1 MDKYVTVGEF
11 EDFKKYN
18 DKYINAIG
26 MALFKTLSSPEKWEE
41 FCFNLDGELIDRN
54 ISPGEL
60 SLDYHPRLKSYDED

>member
-1 MDKYVTVGEF
+1 MDNYIDRKEF

-41 FCFNLDGELIDRN
+41 FCFTLDGELIDRD
-54 ISPGEL
+54 ISPGE
-60 SLDYHPRLKSYDED
+60 SCLDYSPKLKPHDKD